1 MSVWLRPV
9 SALVIVAAVA
19 VRATERRM
27 VNALE
32 LAGAVTPENAIK
44 LPLTNFLKKWIFRR
58 LLNAGAVG
66 ETMAQLQYINVVGYA
81 EYRGRRRRRALV
93 IIPVVVALGLLTYY
107 LAPR

>member
-1 MSVWLRPV
+1 MSVWLRLV
-9 SALVIVAAVA
+9 AGVVFIAALA
-19 VRATERRM
+19 VRATERHM

-44 LPLTNFLKKWIFRR
+44 LPLTSFLKKWMFRR

-81 EYRGRRRRRALV
+81 EYRGRRRRRAFF
-93 IIPVVVALGLLTYY
+93 IIPVVATLVLLAYY
-107 LAPR
+107 LSQG

>member
-9 SALVIVAAVA
+9 SVLVMVAAVA

-93 IIPVVVALGLLTYY
+93 IIPVVVALVLLTYY

>member
-9 SALVIVAAVA
+9 AGLVFVAALV
-19 VRATERRM
+19 VRTTERRL

-44 LPLTNFLKKWIFRR
+44 LPLTNFLKKWMFRR

-81 EYRGRRRRRALV
+81 EYRSRRRRRALF
-93 IIPVVVALGLLTYY
+93 IIPVIVALGLLDYFLTQQ
-107 LAPR
+107 